1 MLKGPRVGW
10 GCRDL
15 ASLFC
20 PSPVLGG
27 MEVRWCTISDPEQQK
42 CSDMSKAFQQAGI
55 QPSVLCVQGTS
66 ADHCVQLITVSPLP
80 SVLPRQEGCDSGGST
95 QELHSPGKV
104 PKSPCQGWAI
114 GSPEFPW

>member
-1 MLKGPRVGW
+1 MLQGP
-10 GCRDL
+10 
-15 ASLFC
+15 SLTVPR

-66 ADHCVQLITVSPLP
+66 ADHCVQLITVSLLP
-80 SVLPRQEGCDSGGST
+80 SVLPRREGCDSGGST
-95 QELHSPGKV
+95 QQPHSPGSV
-104 PKSPCQGWAI
+104 PKSPCQGRAI